1 MNIGVDVRYLSHG
14 IVGGVR
20 NYVRYL
26 TPEIIR
32 LATGD
37 RIFLYADTKDR
48 FELDTAAFGPNVS
61 VRFLTYQNALS
72 SIFHDLTMRRVMAR
86 DGVQVAHFPANYGF
100 GPDSA
105 RTVFTLHDALTIMP
119 LLPVLRGRG
128 SRASLR
134 SFFMTIYLYACS
146 RATLD
151 VAKVMF
157 TVSDYARRDI
167 LKYCKFD
174 PARILSARYGA
185 PPHMRRITNEAILS
199 DARARLGIT
208 RKFVLGDAL
217 KNPAVIARAWQR
229 LPQAL
234 RDTHQIVFF
243 SRRPDPLPVVG
254 DMVREG
260 VAQMLLRPGDEDLVA
275 LYNMAEA
282 FLFPSWIEGF
292 GIPLLEAMT
301 CGAPVIASD
310 RGSIP
315 EIAGDA
321 ALIIDAEDDAALA
334 RHLEAV
340 LTQTALARDLR
351 ARGFARA
358 AEFTWE
364 GAARQV
370 LAGYKLALA
379 S

>member
-1 MNIGVDVRYLSHG
+1 MNIGLDVRYLSHG

-32 LATGD
+32 LAGGD
-37 RIFLYADTKDR
+37 RVFLYADTKDR
-48 FELDTAAFGPNVS
+48 FELDTTAFGPNVT
-61 VRFLTYQNALS
+61 VRFLSYRNALS

-100 GPDSA
+100 GPSSA

-119 LLPVLRGRG
+119 LLPVLRGKG

-134 SFFMTIYLYACS
+134 TVVMTTYLYLCS
-146 RATLD
+146 RATLKS
-151 VAKVMF
+151 AKVMF
-157 TVSDYARRDI
+157 AVSDYARRDI
-167 LKYCKFD
+167 QRYCDFD
-174 PARILSARYGA
+174 PARIVSARYGA
-185 PPHMRRITNEAILS
+185 PPYMRRITDEAVLAES
-199 DARARLGIT
+199 RARLGIK

-217 KNPAVIARAWQR
+217 KNPGVIARAWPR

-234 RDTHQIVFF
+234 RDTHQVVFF

-254 DMVREG
+254 EMIRDG
-260 VAQMLLRPGDEDLVA
+260 VAQMLVRPSDDDLVA

-340 LTQTALARDLR
+340 LTQPDLARTMQ
-351 ARGFARA
+351 AKGFARA

-370 LAGYKLALA
+370 IAGYRLALA